1 MTKDKFVDLT
11 CEKCH
16 TDYRLGYNSYSTRRK
31 RKLPNLCPK
40 CMKERLSKIRKNY
53 YHNLSEEEKKVFA
66 EKRNWH
72 ARASEEEK
80 EKFREKMKN
89 VYHSL
94 TDEEKEELN
103 RKNSEGLKRHWA
115 TVSEEDKKKR
125 TSPMINRTIELLEN
139 MTPEERSKRSKHI
152 WKKIKPD
159 RKKELI
165 KLYQRKMK
173 KYNDSLSY
181 EEKLQRANLM
191 NKQMRELPKEE
202 RKEIAKRAHDWV
214 RNLSLEEY
222 MALGDVVRQR
232 WNNRSPEE
240 KAEMIK
246 KLKEKWENK
255 SPEEKAEIMRKR
267 FKNGNGRSSLHDKFE
282 SYFKASE
289 INNHFYYV
297 SEDIFS
303 REGVTHSWD
312 YGIYDENGELQM
324 LVDLDGSYY
333 HGDCCDYD
341 GLHSQEEYDEKRFL
355 SVPDGVKYH
364 IIYEKEW
371 TKSFEMMIKL
381 LMGKTYDEFVQD
393 MFKHCRLLPDL
404 PYMHYTDIEL
414 LKSYDQ
420 LLNLKVDKYRK
431 NVSINNRE
439 GDRIINHFH
448 HSIYQAKC
456 KGFKYS
462 PYDAWYRD
470 DLLLKIIKN
479 RIVYINK
486 INPNKILQGFNIAKV
501 AKRVTVFSAG
511 RAKILIENFLDE
523 FDTIFDPFSGFSGRM
538 LGTVAARKK
547 YIGQDISEIH
557 VRESKQI
564 INFFKGYKFPFD
576 ADVRVKNIFASSG
589 EYSCLFTCPP
599 YADKEQW
606 YGVDIDMRTCDD
618 WIDICMERFKCKKY
632 LFVVDKT
639 EKYKKYVLDDILN
652 KSHMGKNNEYILL
665 IEK

>member
-1 MTKDKFVDLT
+1 MILVKNKFIDLT

-16 TDYRLGYNSYSTRRK
+16 TDYSLNYNSYSTRR
-31 RKLPNLCPK
+31 RKNLPNLCPK
-40 CMKERLSKIRKNY
+40 CMKERLSEFRKNY
-53 YHNLSEEEKKVFA
+53 FNNLSDEEKKTFI

-115 TVSEEDKKKR
+115 TVSEEDKAKR
-125 TSPMINRTIELLEN
+125 TSPMHNRIREILGN
-139 MTPEERSKRSKHI
+139 MTPEERSERSKHI

-181 EEKLQRANLM
+181 EEK
-191 NKQMRELPKEE
+191 
-202 RKEIAKRAHDWV
+202 AKI
-214 RNLSLEEY
+214 L
-222 MALGDVVRQR
+222 
-232 WNNRSPEE
+232 
-240 KAEMIK
+240 K
-246 KLKEKWENK
+246 K
-255 SPEEKAEIMRKR
+255 IFR
-267 FKNGNGRSSLHDKFE
+267 NGNGRSSLHTKFE

-297 SEDIFS
+297 GEDIFS

-312 YGIYDENGELQM
+312 YGIYDKNGTLQM
-324 LVDLDGSYY
+324 VVDIDGAYY

-355 SVPDGVKYH
+355 SVSDGVKYH

-393 MFKHCRLLPDL
+393 MFKYCRLLPDL
-404 PYMHYTDIEL
+404 PYMHYTDEEL

-420 LLNLKVDKYRK
+420 LLKLPIDKYRD
-431 NVSINNRE
+431 NISINNRE

-448 HSIYQAKC
+448 HSIYYAKC

-462 PYDAWYRD
+462 PYDAWYQD

-511 RAKILIENFLDE
+511 RAKILIENFLADC
-523 FDTIFDPFSGFSGRM
+523 DTVFDPFSGFSGRM
-538 LGTVAARKK
+538 LGTITAGKK
-547 YIGQDISEIH
+547 YIGQDISPIH
-557 VRESKQI
+557 INESKQMLSFLRKHEYDF
-564 INFFKGYKFPFD
+564 NVDLKC
-576 ADVRVKNIFASSG
+576 VNIFESSG
-589 EYSCLFTCPP
+589 KYPCLFTCPP
-599 YADKEQW
+599 YANKEQW
-606 YGVDIDMRTCDD
+606 YGVDVDMRTCDD
-618 WIDICMERFKCKKY
+618 WIDICLERFKCKKY
-632 LFVVDKT
+632 LFVIDQTK
-639 EKYKKYVLDDILN
+639 KYKKYMVEDILN
-652 KSHMGKNNEYILL
+652 KSHLNKNNERIVF
-665 IEK
+665 IKK